1 MTSQPVPR
9 FRLSQ
14 RKQLR
19 LSEESLVTLSTFGEA
34 KHLPLVVQ
42 PAVRGV
48 SLSNWLVNQRDFIH
62 EVILQHGAVLFRGF
76 GVELPDEL
84 QTAVTVLCGEAMAY
98 KERSSPRSQVA
109 GNVYTS
115 TDYPPNEEI
124 FPHNE
129 HSYSQIF
136 PMKLFFCCQTPAASG
151 GTTPLIDTRRVYKNI
166 PDDVRSEFER
176 KGWMFVRN
184 FNTGFGLSW
193 QTVFQTTD
201 QAVVEEYCRSAN
213 IEWEWLGGD
222 RLRTSQVRPAMIQ
235 HPATGER
242 VWFNHAT
249 FFHVTTL
256 KPSLLKILR
265 SSFTEDQMP
274 NNTFFGDGSSI
285 PDTVVEKLR
294 HSYLSERVSF
304 PWEKGDLIVLDN
316 VLTAHGRD
324 TYSGPRKILFAMA
337 EPVERDLTRELA
349 ALAH

>member
-1 MTSQPVPR
+1 MTSQPAPR
-9 FRLSQ
+9 FRLGQ
-14 RKQLR
+14 RKQLC

-34 KHLPLVVQ
+34 KYMPLVVQ

-48 SLSNWLVNQRDFIH
+48 SLSDWLVHQRDSIQ
-62 EVILQHGAVLFRGF
+62 ELILQHGAVLFRGF
-76 GVELPDEL
+76 GVELPGEL
-84 QTAVTVLCGEAMAY
+84 QAAVTVLCGEAMAY

-129 HSYSQIF
+129 HSYSKTF
-136 PMKLFFCCQTPAASG
+136 PMKLFFCCQTPAGSG
-151 GTTPLIDTRRVYKNI
+151 GTTPLVDTRRVYKSI
-166 PDDVRSEFER
+166 PDEVRSEFER

-201 QAVVEEYCRSAN
+201 QAVVEEYCRASN
-213 IEWEWLGGD
+213 IEWEWLSGD
-222 RLRTSQVRPAMIQ
+222 RLRTRQIRPSVVQ

-249 FFHVTTL
+249 FFHATTL

-265 SSFTEDQMP
+265 SSFAEDEMP
-274 NNTFFGDGSSI
+274 NNTFFGDGSTI
-285 PDTVVEKLR
+285 PDAVVEKLR
-294 HSYLSERVSF
+294 HAYLTERVSF

-316 VLTAHGRD
+316 ILTAHGRD

-337 EPVERDLTRELA
+337 EPVERDLVRELA

>member
-1 MTSQPVPR
+1 MTSQPAPR
-9 FRLSQ
+9 FKLGQ

-48 SLSNWLVNQRDFIH
+48 SLSNWLVNRRDFIH
-62 EVILQHGAVLFRGF
+62 EAILQHGAVLFRGF

-84 QTAVTVLCGEAMAY
+84 QAAVTVLCGEAMAY
-98 KERSSPRSQVA
+98 KERSSPRSQIA

-115 TDYPPNEEI
+115 TDYPPDEEI

-129 HSYSQIF
+129 HSYSKRF
-136 PMKLFFCCQTPAASG
+136 PMKLFFCCQTPAANG
-151 GTTPLIDTRRVYKNI
+151 GTTPLIDTRRVYKKI

-201 QAVVEEYCRSAN
+201 QAEVEEYCRSAN

-222 RLRTSQVRPAMIQ
+222 RLRTRQVRPSVIQ
-235 HPATGER
+235 HPATGEC

-274 NNTFFGDGSSI
+274 NNTFFGDGSTI
-285 PDTVVEKLR
+285 PDDVVEKLR
-294 HSYLSERVSF
+294 HAYLSERVSF

-324 TYSGPRKILFAMA
+324 AYSGPRKILFAMA
-337 EPVERDLTRELA
+337 EMVERDLARELA

>member
-1 MTSQPVPR
+1 MTSQPLPR

-19 LSEESLVTLSTFGEA
+19 LSEESLVNISTFGEA
-34 KHLPLVVQ
+34 QHLPLVVQ
-42 PAVRGV
+42 PAVQSV
-48 SLSNWLVNQRDFIH
+48 SLSNWLVNQRDFIR
-62 EVILQHGAVLFRGF
+62 EAILQHGAVLFRGF
-76 GVELPDEL
+76 GAGTSDEL
-84 QTAVTVLCGEAMAY
+84 QAAVNVLCGEAMAY

-115 TDYPPNEEI
+115 TDYPPDEEI

-129 HSYSQIF
+129 HSYSKRF

-151 GTTPLIDTRRVYKNI
+151 GMTPLFDTRRVYKNI
-166 PDDVRSEFER
+166 PGDVRSEFER

-201 QAVVEEYCRSAN
+201 RAVVEEYCRSAN
-213 IEWEWLGGD
+213 IEWEWLDGD
-222 RLRTSQVRPAMIQ
+222 RLRTRQVRPSMIQ
-235 HPATGER
+235 HPATGEC

-274 NNTFFGDGSSI
+274 NNTFFGDGSTI
-285 PDTVVEKLR
+285 PDAVVEKLR
-294 HSYLSERVSF
+294 QVYLSERVSF

-316 VLTAHGRD
+316 VLTAHARD
-324 TYSGPRKILFAMA
+324 TYSGERKILFAMA
-337 EPVERDLTRELA
+337 EPVERDLAQELA